1 MNPDDQFTSIQ
12 WDREGVDK
20 QDTKG
25 NADEEDIDALEG
37 QEDASTHDEPKDNSG
52 SEEEISN
59 SAHEQTKDLETIKEQ
74 TEEPKDKK
82 ETNSYLEGSLQQAA
96 ASSPEDLSDKYVL
109 NLTVS
114 TPLRDLDAS
123 SKPYISYLIM
133 TETDNPSIK
142 KLADKSTDT
151 DEIVQLKVRRR
162 YGDFKILRDCLAN
175 DYPQVLIPPLPSKSN
190 FKYLTGDTFSTE
202 FVHKRSNSLHRFLN
216 FIVTHKILS
225 QSTLFHLFISDSPDW
240 AAFQKN
246 LKNFK
251 VGSSDSGDE
260 GTNSGFTS
268 NVVNK
273 VVNEDLLTETIMNF
287 LTPSKHKKETNK
299 EILEISDKLKRLY
312 ENLIKLDKLF
322 SKLNKKNHDLS
333 IDYGHLSQQVSK
345 FAEIPDASGAAGN
358 ESEGSSSNTK
368 VITEDFRIFAS
379 SISSFSESWGNLYK
393 YVDEEFLVSL
403 KDCAKYIV
411 SLTNL
416 IELLHNKK
424 IDLEVLREYLQKAK
438 TDLENVDQP
447 SNAPPATPIVN
458 QGNKGIVNSTT
469 QIIKDTLS
477 ISATNHIGSASTEGK
492 VNKLKNKISQLENE
506 ISIQS
511 QLVLELTN
519 RIIYDEYPNW
529 DRFNKRV
536 LKDSLLGLC
545 NEEISFYKGLIN
557 NWNEVD
563 SKLSKRLEELT

>member
-25 NADEEDIDALEG
+25 NGDEEGIDALVE
-37 QEDASTHDEPKDNSG
+37 QENASTHDEPNDNSG

-74 TEEPKDKK
+74 TEEVKDKK
-82 ETNSYLEGSLQQAA
+82 GTDSYLERLLPQAA

-123 SKPYISYLIM
+123 SKPYISYLIT

-142 KLADKSTDT
+142 KLAGKSTDS
-151 DEIVQLKVRRR
+151 DEVVHLKVRRR

-175 DYPQVLIPPLPSKSN
+175 DYPQVLIPPLPSKLN

-202 FVHKRSNSLHRFLN
+202 FVHKRSNSLHRFLS
-216 FIVTHKILS
+216 FIVGHKILS
-225 QSTLFHLFISDSPDW
+225 QLTLFHLFISDSPDW

-251 VGSSDSGDE
+251 VGSLDSGDE
-260 GTNSGFTS
+260 GASSGFTS

-299 EILEISDKLKRLY
+299 EILEISDKLKKLY

-333 IDYGHLSQQVSK
+333 IDYGHLLQQVNK
-345 FAEIPDASGAAGN
+345 FAEIPDASGAAGSD
-358 ESEGSSSNTK
+358 SERSSSNTK

-379 SISSFSESWGNLYK
+379 SISSFLESWGNLYK

-438 TDLENVDQP
+438 IDLENVDRP
-447 SNAPPATPIVN
+447 SHAPPATPVVN

-557 NWNEVD
+557 NWNEVE

>member
-1 MNPDDQFTSIQ
+1 MMNPDDQFTSIQ
-12 WDREGVDK
+12 WDREGVDRR
-20 QDTKG
+20 DDKG
-25 NADEEDIDALEG
+25 NVDEGDIDDLVEQG
-37 QEDASTHDEPKDNSG
+37 NASSKNEPKANSG
-52 SEEEISN
+52 SEEEIS
-59 SAHEQTKDLETIKEQ
+59 SSVREQTKHLETIKEQ
-74 TEEPKDKK
+74 IEEPKVEKR
-82 ETNSYLEGSLQQAA
+82 TPSYFEGLLPQAA
-96 ASSPEDLSDKYVL
+96 ASPEDLSDKYVL

-123 SKPYISYLIM
+123 SKPYISYLIT

-142 KLADKSTDT
+142 KLAGKSTEN
-151 DEIVQLKVRRR
+151 DEVVNLKVRRR

-175 DYPQVLIPPLPSKSN
+175 DYPQVLIPPLPSKLN
-190 FKYLTGDTFSTE
+190 FRYLTGDTFSTE
-202 FVHKRSNSLHRFLN
+202 FVHKRSNSLHRFLS
-216 FIVTHKILS
+216 FIVSHKILS
-225 QSTLFHLFISDSPDW
+225 KLTLFHLFISDSPDW
-240 AAFQKN
+240 TAFQKN

-251 VGSSDSGDE
+251 IGSLDSGDE
-260 GTNSGFTS
+260 GTSSGFTS

-299 EILEISDKLKRLY
+299 EILEISDKLKKLY

-333 IDYGHLSQQVSK
+333 IDYGHLLQQVNK
-345 FAEIPDASGAAGN
+345 FADIPVASGAAGG
-358 ESEGSSSNTK
+358 ESERPSSSTK
-368 VITEDFRIFAS
+368 AITEDFKIFAS
-379 SISSFSESWGNLYK
+379 SISSFLESWKNLYK

-438 TDLENVDQP
+438 TDLENADRP
-447 SNAPPATPIVN
+447 SHGPPATPVVT

-519 RIIYDEYPNW
+519 RIIYEEYPNW

-536 LKDSLLGLC
+536 LKDSLIGLC
-545 NEEISFYKGLIN
+545 NEEISFYKGLID
-557 NWNEVD
+557 NWNEVE